1 MKKVK
6 LLLPIISMLA
16 LGSCSKLED
25 VSLGEIP
32 KGGVEVNYADVKNLE
47 YEEYNNL
54 TIDVYDSSASYNR
67 KHIIV
72 NNFSGSEIVNEYE
85 DNHSL
90 TNINASIGFSNVKD
104 CTSINEIKAKTSF
117 TADYKRLVTDEDD
130 SFYNLQA
137 EGYIKD
143 GKMYQSFNQA
153 MTSALEL
160 DWPGNYYFDLNNE
173 GTSDEN
179 VSNVFKVS
187 FNDSLDSAGS
197 LTYNYLAS
205 KNPYF
210 DEIGFDV
217 NDFPSVLNDDDTL
230 ILGYSNSFTGKYV
243 AYKKDDK
250 VSVGLVTSSMFGT
263 CIITNEI
270 TANQPLYFYHLN
282 VNKILGVVIGVKDK
296 DGNLK
301 NVYPKLDKY
310 SDIYNDCDLLIE
322 NVIDEFVDIYKYGKE
337 YLCNIHITKESLIS
351 SIDRVCD
358 YMNEKEMLYLLE
370 YTDVESLKNQ
380 MNYYVDVL
388 LNDEFYFKSTIAIN
402 KYGVSKL
409 MIDLSYSITNES
421 GMDGYYINTLTE
433 EYGLKLNAT
442 FNYKSKVKINYPD
455 FSEYAKFH

>member
-16 LGSCSKLED
+16 LGSCSNLKDVFLLE
-25 VSLGEIP
+25 VPS
-32 KGGVEVNYADVKNLE
+32 GGTKVNYAEVKNLE
-47 YEEYNNL
+47 YKEYDNL
-54 TIDVYDSSASYNR
+54 TIDIYDSSFFYNR
-67 KHIIV
+67 KIFEERNFLESSIYADH
-72 NNFSGSEIVNEYE
+72 NNRN
-85 DNHSL
+85 L
-90 TNINASIGFSNVKD
+90 TDINATISFDDIKD
-104 CTSINEIKAKTSF
+104 YNTIKDIKAKMSF
-117 TADYKRLVTDEDD
+117 TANYATSQTDYGDN
-130 SFYNLQA
+130 FYNLET
-137 EGYIKD
+137 EGYIKN

-153 MTSALEL
+153 MTSVLEL
-160 DWPGNYYFDLNNE
+160 DWPGKYYFDLDNE

-179 VSNVFKVS
+179 ASNIFEVS
-187 FNDSLDSAGS
+187 FNDSLDTAGS

-230 ILGYSNSFTGKYV
+230 ILGYSNFFTGKYV
-243 AYKKDDK
+243 AYKEDDK
-250 VSVGLVTSSMFGT
+250 VSVGLVTTNMLGRCF
-263 CIITNEI
+263 ITNEKA
-270 TANQPLYFYHLN
+270 ANQPVYFHQIN
-282 VNKILGVVIGVKDK
+282 VNEILGVVIGVKDK

-310 SDIYNDCDLLIE
+310 SDIYNDCDLLIG

-337 YLCNIHITKESLIS
+337 YLCNINITKESLIS

-358 YMNEKEMLYLLE
+358 YMNEKEMLYLLQ

-409 MIDLSYSITNES
+409 MIDLSYSNTSES
-421 GMDGYYINTLTE
+421 GMDGYYIHRLTE

-455 FSEYAKFH
+455 FSEYEKFH